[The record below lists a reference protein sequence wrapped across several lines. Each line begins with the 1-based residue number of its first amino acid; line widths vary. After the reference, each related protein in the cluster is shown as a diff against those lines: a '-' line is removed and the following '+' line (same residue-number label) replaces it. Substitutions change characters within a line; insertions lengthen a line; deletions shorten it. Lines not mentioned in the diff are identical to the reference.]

1 MAGYITQNYGTWRGL
16 LRSVLAH
23 GEIMLGRHRP
33 LLPDPADI
41 RRLVFVC
48 HGNICRSAYAQGLA
62 RAAGLDATGFGLATS
77 AGAAAHP
84 PLVAAAAARGTDLS
98 QHQSQRVED
107 YVPQAGDL
115 LLVMEVRQMRR
126 IAADPRLG
134 ALPRQ
139 LLGLYAA
146 PPTPHIHDPY
156 GLSDAYL
163 PACLRRIEA
172 AVAAL
177 PSLFPNARAV

>member
-16 LRSVLAH
+16 VRSALAH
-23 GEIMLGRHRP
+23 GEVALGRHQP
-33 LLPDPADI
+33 LRPDPSAI

-48 HGNICRSAYAQGLA
+48 HGNICRSAYAQQLA
-62 RAAGLDATGFGLATS
+62 LAAGLRATGFGLATS
-77 AGAAAHP
+77 AGAGAHP
-84 PLVAAAAARGTDLS
+84 PLVAAAAARGTDLG

-107 YVPQAGDL
+107 YVPQDGDI

-126 IAADPRLG
+126 IAADPQLG
-134 ALPRQ
+134 KLPRQ
-139 LLGLYAA
+139 LLGLYAH

-156 GLSDAYL
+156 GLDDAFL

-172 AVAAL
+172 AVAGLAAK
-177 PSLFPNARAV
+177 FPGARL

>member
-16 LRSVLAH
+16 LRSALAH
-23 GEIMLGRHRP
+23 GEVAMGRHQP
-33 LLPDPADI
+33 LLPNPAEI

-62 RAAGLDATGFGLATS
+62 RTAGLNAAGFGLSTS
-77 AGAAAHP
+77 AGAGAHP
-84 PLVAAAAARGTDLS
+84 PLVIAAAARGTDLG

-107 YVPQAGDL
+107 YVPQDGDI

-126 IAADPRLG
+126 IAADARLG
-134 ALPRQ
+134 VLPRQ
-139 LLGLYAA
+139 LLGLYAS

-156 GLSDAYL
+156 GLDDGFL
-163 PACLRRIEA
+163 PACLTRIEA
-172 AVAAL
+172 AVAGLVTA
-177 PSLFPNARAV
+177 FPAARI